1 MIAPP
6 TSIAPSTS
14 TPSSSTGGMTL
25 EAIMAYLVCM
35 DACLDT
41 LNDELCQVNTH
52 VGRIAQRQV
61 VMGGYTMASSPEASE
76 VRVMASAVLIMLR
89 IMMMAR

>member
-1 MIAPP
+1 
-6 TSIAPSTS
+6 
-14 TPSSSTGGMTL
+14 MTQL
-25 EAIMAYLVCM
+25 LCM
-35 DACLDT
+35 DARLDT

-52 VGRIAQRQV
+52 VGGIARRQAM
-61 VMGGYTMASSPEASE
+61 MGGYTMASSPEASE